1 LINSR
6 ESVMPYPKAKT
17 FNLFSL
23 LIILLISGSTYSQNT
38 QYDRLTFQ
46 RDSLFASQLSRQ
58 IDSLFYSGQYDSCML
73 IIDKA
78 IIFFDKLGLTRYK
91 IDALTRR
98 GAIYRINGKFSNA
111 MADFGDVL
119 EYYQR
124 TGNTKG
130 EASTLNH
137 IGAIY
142 RLRGDYPT
150 ALDYYFKALANYQ
163 KINYLPGISS
173 VLNNIGV
180 VHLYQKIYDK
190 ALEYY
195 NKSLSIEET
204 LKSDEGIGTSY
215 LNIGEVYRKKGDLQ
229 KAADYYLRALVYANR
244 TNDLD
249 GIGTIYNE
257 LAGINIENGSTDDV
271 LKYLRLAY
279 NTFLS
284 TNSPQRLAECLI
296 NFGKYYQAIGNI
308 NQAIKHYSQAFE
320 LADKNKLLEI
330 KSDAHRQLST
340 LFDKQGNTVLAYS
353 HFKKY
358 IETRDSLFNED
369 NTRKSIQAE
378 FFYKFERQ
386 QEEHRIAEAKKE
398 AEYAERLRR
407 EKVVKT
413 SLITIISLGAILI
426 GFILFYLNKIKLKNE
441 ELKYHQ
447 KEILEKN
454 EELQQQQEE
463 ILAQRDEIERKNVI
477 LEQSQQIIADK
488 NERMISSIEYARTI
502 QNALLPKP
510 EKFSEL
516 FSDYFVIYQPKD
528 IVSGDFYWISSDERY
543 SYAAVMDCTGHGVP
557 GAFMSMIGNT
567 LLNKIVIEWGV
578 NQPSKV
584 LEALNEQL
592 REALKQKEVG
602 NIVLAGIDIAFVTI
616 DKHERKISFSGAAR
630 PMLIIQN
637 GEMQLV
643 KGSIR
648 STGGFQPANTKPF
661 DDACFDLLSPTN
673 IYLFSDGYSDQIS
686 IDKKKFGLQRFTEL
700 IYQSHSKPMAAQ
712 RDLLIQMMENHLHGA
727 DQLDDI
733 CVMGLR
739 LA

>member
-1 LINSR
+1 
-6 ESVMPYPKAKT
+6 MH
-17 FNLFSL
+17 NLPVRKILPF
-23 LIILLISGSTYSQNT
+23 ILLILSISTTPDYAQNDR
-38 QYDRLTFQ
+38 YDRSEFQ
-46 RDSLFASQLSRQ
+46 RDSLFAAQLSEQ
-58 IDSLFYSGQYDSCML
+58 IDSLFYSGSYDSCML
-73 IIDKA
+73 IIGKA
-78 IIFFDKLGLTRYK
+78 TIFFDKIGLTRYK

-111 MADFGDVL
+111 MSDFSEVL

-124 TGNTKG
+124 TGNIKG

-190 ALEYY
+190 AIEYY

-215 LNIGEVYRKKGDLQ
+215 LNIGEVYRKKGDLT

-244 TNDLD
+244 TNDQD

-271 LKYLRLAY
+271 LKYLKLAY
-279 NTFLS
+279 NTFLN
-284 TNSPQRLAECLI
+284 TNSPQRLAECHI
-296 NFGKYYQAIGNI
+296 NFGKYYQAISHI
-308 NQAIKHYSQAFE
+308 NKAIEHYSQALK

-330 KSDAHRQLST
+330 KSEAHHQLSL
-340 LFDKQGNTVLAYS
+340 LFDRQGNVGVAYT
-353 HFKKY
+353 HFKKF

-386 QEEHRIAEAKKE
+386 QEEHRITEAKKA

-413 SLITIISLGAILI
+413 SLIAIISLSAILI
-426 GFILFYLNKIKLKNE
+426 GFILFYLHKIKLKNK
-441 ELKYHQ
+441 ELNYHQ

-463 ILAQRDEIERKNVI
+463 ILAQRDEIERKNII

-488 NERMISSIEYARTI
+488 NERMISSIEYAKTI

-516 FSDYFVIYQPKD
+516 FSDYFIVYQPKD
-528 IVSGDFYWISSDERY
+528 IVSGDFYWVNNDERFT
-543 SYAAVMDCTGHGVP
+543 YAAVMDCTGHGVP

-567 LLNKIVIEWGV
+567 LLNKIVMEWKV
-578 NQPSKV
+578 SQPSMV

-592 REALKQKEVG
+592 REALKQKEMG

-616 DKHERKISFSGAAR
+616 DNQDKKIYFSGAAR
-630 PMLIIQN
+630 PLLMIQN
-637 GEMQLV
+637 GDMKMV

-661 DDACFDLLSPTN
+661 EDVSFELNSPTT
-673 IYLFSDGYSDQIS
+673 IYLFSDGYADQIS
-686 IDKKKFGLQRFTEL
+686 IAKKKFGLQRFTDL
-700 IYQSHSKPMAAQ
+700 IYQSHNKPMAAQ
-712 RDLLIQMMENHLHGA
+712 RELLFQMMENHLHGT

-733 CVMGLR
+733 CVIGLR

>member
-1 LINSR
+1 MNNDR
-6 ESVMPYPKAKT
+6 KHVMPYPKAKIIH
-17 FNLFSL
+17 FLPL
-23 LIILLISGSTYSQNT
+23 LIALLLSGPTYSQNT

-46 RDSLFASQLSRQ
+46 RDSLFALLLSEQ
-58 IDSLFYSGQYDSCML
+58 IDSLFYSGSYDSCML

-78 IIFFDKLGLTRYK
+78 IIFFDKLGLIRYK

-98 GAIYRINGKFSNA
+98 GAIYRINGKFGNA
-111 MADFGDVL
+111 MSDFSEVL
-119 EYYQR
+119 QYYQR
-124 TGNTKG
+124 TGNIKG

-195 NKSLSIEET
+195 NQSLSIEET

-215 LNIGEVYRKKGDLQ
+215 LNIGDVYRKKGDLQ
-229 KAADYYLRALVYANR
+229 KAANYYLRALVYANR

-271 LKYLRLAY
+271 LKYLKLAY

-284 TNSPQRLAECLI
+284 TNSPQRLAECHI
-296 NFGKYYQAIGNI
+296 NFGKYYQTIGSI
-308 NQAIKHYSQAFE
+308 SQAIKHYSQALE

-330 KSDAHRQLST
+330 KSDAHRQLSL
-340 LFDKQGNTVLAYS
+340 LFDKQGNIVAAYS
-353 HFKKY
+353 HFKKH
-358 IETRDSLFNED
+358 IGTRDSLFNED

-378 FFYKFERQ
+378 FFYRFERQ
-386 QEEHRIAEAKKE
+386 QEEHRIVEAKKA

-407 EKVVKT
+407 EKAVKT
-413 SLITIISLGAILI
+413 SLIAIISLGTILI
-426 GFILFYLNKIKLKNE
+426 GFILLYLHKIKLKNE

-463 ILAQRDEIERKNVI
+463 ILAQRDEIERKNII

-488 NERMISSIEYARTI
+488 NERMISSIEYAKTI

-528 IVSGDFYWISSDERY
+528 IVSGDFYWVNNDERFTH
-543 SYAAVMDCTGHGVP
+543 AAVMDCTGHGVP

-567 LLNKIVIEWGV
+567 LLNKIVMEWKV
-578 NQPSKV
+578 SQPSKV

-592 REALKQKEVG
+592 REALKQKEMG

-616 DKHERKISFSGAAR
+616 DKQDKKMYFSGAAR
-630 PMLIIQN
+630 PLLIIQN
-637 GEMQLV
+637 GEMKLV

-661 DDACFDLLSPTN
+661 EDVSFELVSPTS
-673 IYLFSDGYSDQIS
+673 IYLFSDGYADQIS
-686 IDKKKFGLQRFTEL
+686 IAKKKFGLQRFIDL
-700 IYQSHSKPMAAQ
+700 INQSHSKSMSAQ
-712 RDLLIQMMENHLHGA
+712 RDLLFQMMENHLHGA

-733 CVMGLR
+733 CVVGLR